1 MKGRESSISSRAS
14 SIGRTSDRPKSE
26 LHKTCEKILG
36 MVEKNSEE
44 LEKLKKKIHG
54 IDVKYAETE
63 EVIAKMSVE
72 ERPPGILLP

>member
-1 MKGRESSISSRAS
+1 
-14 SIGRTSDRPKSE
+14 
-26 LHKTCEKILG
+26 

-44 LEKLKKKIHG
+44 LEKLKKKING

-72 ERPPGILLP
+72 EAIYFTRSDDADSSMIVDVDLLSMEKKI